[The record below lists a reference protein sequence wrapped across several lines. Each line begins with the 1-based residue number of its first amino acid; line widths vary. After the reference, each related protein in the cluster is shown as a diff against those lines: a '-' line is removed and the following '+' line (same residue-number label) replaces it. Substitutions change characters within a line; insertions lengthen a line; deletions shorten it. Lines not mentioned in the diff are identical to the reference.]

1 MTRSSIAA
9 DWTTGNWSAGASV
22 LHLGTRP
29 DSGKTLAAETTLDLS
44 TIWHFAPAWAL
55 QAKLLNATDRDR
67 EPARD
72 YQGLGRQAWLVL
84 RYEPKP

>member
-1 MTRSSIAA
+1 MSA
-9 DWTTGNWSAGASV
+9 DWTAGDWSAGASA
-22 LHLGTRP
+22 LRLGSRP
-29 DSGKTLAAETTLDLS
+29 DGGKTLAAETTLDLNG
-44 TIWHFAPAWAL
+44 TWRFAPAWAL
-55 QAKLLNATDRDR
+55 QAKLLNSTDRNR